1 MATPTEALNE
11 LNKIKDKH
19 EFLKTEILKLLD
31 ENKIIINK
39 LNGYSDELEK
49 MEESYVELMSDLTTN
64 NG

>member
-1 MATPTEALNE
+1 MATPTEALNK

-19 EFLKTEILKLLD
+19 EFIKIEILKLLD

-39 LNGYSDELEK
+39 LNEYSDELEK
-49 MEESYVELMSDLTTN
+49 IEETYVELMSDITAN